1 MKKIFTLVA
10 AALMVAGLNAQELG
24 TIDAAAAGIVEGGSV
39 LAADVVLAQSASV
52 TMAVGAEDTWKTNS
66 GEANGMKNA
75 IVGEASLALAAGV
88 QGSNNPKDASGGNC
102 DQNATV
108 PASGAFVTFKV
119 AKDGYLYVF
128 HKASSN
134 KTYLVGEEGSLIGYQ
149 FAAHMPGKEWGDI
162 LAYTLEGNET
172 IDGIQ
177 YVTDPALLIWPER
190 IALGEAKWTEI
201 TEALVAAGGKAQI
214 GASGAGVIK
223 FPVFA
228 DCKYTANACGS
239 KIMIAGFIFSETD
252 IETVK
257 LSGDEGEVVLMG
269 SGTNALENVA
279 ASVVSSRYYLLSGEE
294 VAAPQ
299 AGNTGLYIVK
309 NIMSDGSV
317 NVSKVVLK

>member
-102 DQNATV
+102 DANATV
-108 PASGAFVTFKV
+108 PASGAFVTFNV
-119 AKDGYLYVF
+119 AKDGFLYVF

-134 KTYLVGEEGSLIGYQ
+134 KTYLVGEEGALIGYQ
-149 FAAHMPGKEWGDI
+149 FAMHTPEQAWGTI
-162 LAYTLEGNET
+162 LSYTLQGEGEYNN
-172 IDGIQ
+172 
-177 YVTDPALLIWPER
+177 VTDASLLIWPEK
-190 IALGEAKWTEI
+190 IALGEGW
-201 TEALVAAGGKAQI
+201 EAAAGEAGKI

-228 DCKYTANACGS
+228 GCKYTANACGS

>member
-10 AALMVAGLNAQELG
+10 AALMVAGLNAQEVG
-24 TIDAAAAGIVEGGSV
+24 QADATAAGIVEGGSA
-39 LAADVVLAQSASV
+39 LTAGTVLAQSASV
-52 TMAVGAEDTWKTNS
+52 IMTVGADDTWKINS
-66 GEANGMKNA
+66 AAANNMTSA
-75 IVGEASLALAAGV
+75 IVGDATLDLASGV
-88 QGSNNPKDASGGNC
+88 QGSTNPKDASGGNT
-102 DQNATV
+102 DGNATA
-108 PASGAFVTFKV
+108 PASGAFAAFEV

-134 KTYLVGEEGSLIGYQ
+134 KTYLISEEGTLIGYD

-162 LAYTLEGNET
+162 LAYTLQGEGEFNN
-172 IDGIQ
+172 
-177 YVTDPALLIWPER
+177 VTDPALLIWPEK

-201 TEALVAAGGKAQI
+201 TDALVAAGGKAQI

-228 DCKYTANACGS
+228 GCKYTANACGS
-239 KIMIAGFIFSETD
+239 KIMLAGFIFSETN
-252 IETVK
+252 IAEVK
-257 LSGDEGEVVLMG
+257 LAGEGAEVVLMG

>member
-10 AALMVAGLNAQELG
+10 AALMVAGLNAQEVG
-24 TIDAAAAGIVEGGSV
+24 AIDAAAAGIVEGGTDLTAGTV
-39 LAADVVLAQSASV
+39 LAETPSIVM
-52 TMAVGAEDTWKTNS
+52 TVGADDNYKTNS
-66 GEANGMKNA
+66 AAANGMTTA
-75 IVGEASLALAAGV
+75 IVGEATIDLAGGC
-88 QGSNNPKDASGGNC
+88 QGSNNPKPASGGAC
-102 DQNATV
+102 DKEAAA
-108 PASGAFVTFKV
+108 PASGAFYAFEAK
-119 AKDGYLYVF
+119 KDGYLYVF

-134 KTYLVGEEGSLIGYQ
+134 KTYLVSEEGSLIGYQ
-149 FAAHMPGKEWGDI
+149 FAAHMPGQAWGDI

-177 YVTDPALLIWPER
+177 YVTDPALLIWPEK
-190 IALGEAKWTEI
+190 IALGEGW
-201 TEALVAAGGKAQI
+201 EAAAGEAGKI
-214 GASGAGVIK
+214 GASGTGVIM

-239 KIMIAGFIFSETD
+239 KMMCAGFIFSETSLG
-252 IETVK
+252 VK
-257 LSGDEGEVVLMG
+257 LSDGATEIALL
-269 SGTNALENVA
+269 GTVGMESVA
-279 ASVVSSRYYLLSGEE
+279 SSVVATRYYLLSGEE

>member
-24 TIDAAAAGIVEGGSV
+24 AVDAAAAGIVEGGSD
-39 LAADVVLAQSASV
+39 LTAGTVLAQSANV
-52 TMAVGAEDTWKTNS
+52 TMTVGAADKWKANS
-66 GEANGMKNA
+66 AEANGMKNA
-75 IVGEASLALAAGV
+75 IVGDVTLALGGGA
-88 QGSNNPKDASGGNC
+88 QGSENPKPASGGAC
-102 DQNATV
+102 DKEAAA
-108 PASGAFVTFKV
+108 PASGAFVTFEV

-134 KTYLVGEEGSLIGYQ
+134 KTYLVSEEGSLIGYQ
-149 FAAHMPGKEWGDI
+149 FAAHMPGNEWGDI

-172 IDGIQ
+172 IDGIL
-177 YVTDPALLIWPER
+177 YVTDPALLIWPEI

-201 TEALVAAGGKAQI
+201 TDALVAAGASKAQI

-223 FPVFA
+223 FPVFKG
-228 DCKYTANACGS
+228 CKYTANACGS

-269 SGTNALENVA
+269 TTALENVA

>member
-10 AALMVAGLNAQELG
+10 AALMVAGLNAQEVG
-24 TIDAAAAGIVEGGSV
+24 QADATAAGIVEGGSA
-39 LAADVVLAQSASV
+39 LTAGTVLAQSASV
-52 TMAVGAEDTWKTNS
+52 IMTVGADDTWKINS
-66 GEANGMKNA
+66 AAANNMTSA
-75 IVGEASLALAAGV
+75 IVGDATLDLASGV
-88 QGSNNPKDASGGNC
+88 QGSTNPKDASGGNT
-102 DQNATV
+102 DSNATA
-108 PASGAFVTFKV
+108 PASGAFATFEV

-134 KTYLVGEEGSLIGYQ
+134 KTYLISEEGSLIGYD

-162 LAYTLEGNET
+162 LAYTLQGEGEFNN
-172 IDGIQ
+172 
-177 YVTDPALLIWPER
+177 VTDASLLIWPER

-201 TEALVAAGGKAQI
+201 TDALVAAGGKAQI

-228 DCKYTANACGS
+228 GCKYTANACGS
-239 KIMIAGFIFSETD
+239 KIMLAGFIFSETN
-252 IETVK
+252 IAEVK
-257 LSGDEGEVVLMG
+257 LAGEGAEVVLMG

>member
-10 AALMVAGLNAQELG
+10 AALMVAGLNAQEVG
-24 TIDAAAAGIVEGGSV
+24 QADATAAGIVEGGSA
-39 LAADVVLAQSASV
+39 LTAGTVLAQSASV
-52 TMAVGAEDTWKTNS
+52 IMTVGADDTWKINS
-66 GEANGMKNA
+66 AAANNMTSA
-75 IVGEASLALAAGV
+75 IVGDATLDLASGV
-88 QGSNNPKDASGGNC
+88 QGSTNPKDASGGNT
-102 DQNATV
+102 DGNATA
-108 PASGAFVTFKV
+108 PASGAFAAFEV

-134 KTYLVGEEGSLIGYQ
+134 KTYLISEEGSLIGYD

-162 LAYTLEGNET
+162 LAYTLQGEGEFNN
-172 IDGIQ
+172 
-177 YVTDPALLIWPER
+177 VTDPALLIWPER

-201 TEALVAAGGKAQI
+201 TDALVAAGGKAQI

-228 DCKYTANACGS
+228 GCKYTANACGS
-239 KIMIAGFIFSETD
+239 KIMIAGFIFSETN
-252 IETVK
+252 IAEVK
-257 LSGDEGEVVLMG
+257 LAGEGAEVVLMG
-269 SGTNALENVA
+269 TTALENVA

>member
-24 TIDAAAAGIVEGGSV
+24 AVDAAAAGIVEGGSA
-39 LAADVVLAQSASV
+39 LTPGTVLAQSANV
-52 TMAVGAEDTWKTNS
+52 TMTVGADDTWKTNN

-75 IVGEASLALAAGV
+75 IVGDVTLPLAGGA
-88 QGSNNPKDASGGNC
+88 QGSTNPKDIDGGNC
-102 DQNATV
+102 DANATA
-108 PASGAFVTFKV
+108 PATGAFVTFEVK
-119 AKDGYLYVF
+119 KNGYLYVF
-128 HKASSN
+128 HKGSSN
-134 KTYLVGEEGSLIGYQ
+134 KTYLVGEEGILIGYQ
-149 FAAHMPGKEWGDI
+149 FAMHTTEQVWGTV
-162 LAYTLEGNET
+162 LSYTLAGEGEYNYIEK
-172 IDGIQ
+172 GSE
-177 YVTDPALLIWPER
+177 AAKNLIWPEKL
-190 IALGEAKWTEI
+190 ALGVDKWTEI
-201 TEALVAAGGKAQI
+201 TDAMVAAGAEKAQI
-214 GASGAGVIK
+214 GVSGAAVIK
-223 FPVFA
+223 FPVFEGL
-228 DCKYTANACGS
+228 KYTVNACGS

-269 SGTNALENVA
+269 TTALENVA

>member
-10 AALMVAGLNAQELG
+10 AALMVAGLNAQEVG
-24 TIDAAAAGIVEGGSV
+24 QADATAAGIVEGGSA
-39 LAADVVLAQSASV
+39 LTAGTVLAQSASV
-52 TMAVGAEDTWKTNS
+52 IMTVGADDTWKINS
-66 GEANGMKNA
+66 AAANNMTSA
-75 IVGEASLALAAGV
+75 IVGDATLDLASGV
-88 QGSNNPKDASGGNC
+88 QGSTNPKDASGGNT
-102 DQNATV
+102 DGNATA
-108 PASGAFVTFKV
+108 PASGAFAAFEV

-134 KTYLVGEEGSLIGYQ
+134 KTYLISEEGTLIGYQ

-162 LAYTLEGNET
+162 LAYELKGEGEFNN
-172 IDGIQ
+172 
-177 YVTDPALLIWPER
+177 VTDPALLIWPER

-201 TEALVAAGGKAQI
+201 TDALVAAGGKAQI
-214 GASGAGVIK
+214 AASGAGVIK

-228 DCKYTANACGS
+228 GCKYTANACGS
-239 KIMIAGFIFSETD
+239 KIMLAGFIFSETN
-252 IETVK
+252 IAEVK
-257 LSGDEGEVVLMG
+257 LAGEGAEVVLMG

>member
-10 AALMVAGLNAQELG
+10 AALMVAGLNAQEVG
-24 TIDAAAAGIVEGGSV
+24 QADATAAGIVEGGSA
-39 LAADVVLAQSASV
+39 LTAGTVLAQSASV
-52 TMAVGAEDTWKTNS
+52 IMTVGADDTWKINS
-66 GEANGMKNA
+66 AAANNMTSA
-75 IVGEASLALAAGV
+75 IVGDATLDLASGV
-88 QGSNNPKDASGGNC
+88 QGSTNPKDASGGNT
-102 DQNATV
+102 DGNATA
-108 PASGAFVTFKV
+108 PASGAFAAFEV

-134 KTYLVGEEGSLIGYQ
+134 KTYLISEEGTLIGYQ
-149 FAAHMPGKEWGDI
+149 FAAHMPGQEWGDI
-162 LAYTLEGNET
+162 LAYELKGEGEFNN
-172 IDGIQ
+172 
-177 YVTDPALLIWPER
+177 VTDPALLIWPER

-201 TEALVAAGGKAQI
+201 TDALVAAGGKAQI
-214 GASGAGVIK
+214 AASGAGVIK

-228 DCKYTANACGS
+228 GCKYTANACGS
-239 KIMIAGFIFSETD
+239 KIMLAGFIFSETN
-252 IETVK
+252 IAEVK
-257 LSGDEGEVVLMG
+257 LAGEGAEVVLMG